1 MWRKSILWP
10 ISIAIFLLDIVNSTP
25 SVLLSSPFDNFRI
38 ECPHYS
44 GAQRL
49 SIRMIESQGMVR
61 QDTVFALSCNHIS
74 ELYPWWGMPR
84 EVQDA
89 EREDCRY
96 SGLFDPILETK
107 LNATCRPREYLAGIA
122 RLSDTRIQ
130 MECCRMRS
138 RDETGCVEQRFVKP
152 KGTDGR
158 LEIEYNAKLINAFA
172 IEGDVFRVRFCDL
185 AQRTISSIREDT
197 TTVRPRTTANSQ
209 ISPSTPNPNES
220 TLLPQEDTQ
229 DLQSFSGPKR
239 VIKIQR
245 ISSLSRNGNW
255 ETTSSTSTTTDAPT
269 TQEITTTEVT
279 TTTTEMTSESTQIQ
293 HENSDINP
301 NPISPITAPELN
313 EGDNKTSL
321 PSVNE
326 SVTQEKPNDLIESP
340 KVDPI
345 KEAAIKQKSQLREI
359 EGNVNESNVNS
370 QTIRDSEQRAA
381 PQQMDPNSV
390 EVAASERTK
399 ETSFPTAKDYENVE
413 EATADLMKSLAGM
426 MEARQEAKNII
437 SRVKAAGLAQ
447 TAQHE
452 SEEFAERML
461 KEIEGNGDPAK
472 ADDLLKHSMEV
483 LAELD
488 NMNQGVD
495 AAGDDSKEGN
505 SQINAEHKGGEA
517 TAWPN
522 NVPTNHEIKAED
534 VETKHNSTEVKAIQA
549 VPSSPPEQETSTAE
563 FTPTILS
570 VAITDAPFRNQEHS
584 VRINPVGTTILQKK
598 DDEVEDISIE
608 KPASE
613 VRFEQSPN
621 PVTTTTEVEQI
632 KFERSRADKNI
643 ADLSPITLPPI
654 EQFPTPPPNSQA
666 RPPPQPRL
674 LAELPI
680 RPIPRRRLLKAKIHT
695 TTPPST
701 SVSPKQSPKKDA
713 GEEYDDEAESSM
725 STTTEPPTTRF
736 PTTTRIPLYRRK
748 LLERTSTIAS
758 PPTSY
763 EWHPPRRTK
772 KLRVSAALDH
782 SNQPRSKSS
791 GLTID
796 EETDE
801 SPFDSTRREAHEEVQ
816 KVEEH
821 ADSRR
826 KSASEEELNTRKQLN
841 EFVSDTSI
849 DVFGGGVRTA
859 AIGTGSSRFDK
870 SPEIP
875 RFDKQS
881 PFDFP
886 TEIRR
891 APRPHISEV
900 LPQSVGKIARSRAR
914 TPTEQAIMDLVFF
927 SPEDEHI
934 AANREHFGKD
944 IVKSISRDGT
954 RNYIPADNMP
964 VKMPDIIVYDTLDQK
979 NLPPLVKKGGTPTKS
994 RTGITN
1000 NLVEMQETTVSTT
1013 QTTTTTVPS
1022 TTATLTMSSS
1032 LKPVKMQ
1039 PFTSIPQ
1046 IAELDPKV
1054 AVETETEQPYED
1066 EMWTRRTTMQPSPTA
1081 APYDLAKFYYLPRP
1095 KRPAKEKVLT
1105 FCNKE
1110 NAVRD
1115 QNNLIIACGG
1125 DNDIWTP
1132 SRCPPGTD
1140 CFVSA
1145 DSTFRICCAVA
1156 SG

>member
-1 MWRKSILWP
+1 MRRKSILWP
-10 ISIAIFLLDIVNSTP
+10 IAIVLLDIVNSTP
-25 SVLLSSPFDNFRI
+25 SALISSPFDNFRI

-61 QDTVFALSCNHIS
+61 QDTVFAISCNHIS

-96 SGLFDPILETK
+96 SGLFDPILETNI
-107 LNATCRPREYLAGIA
+107 NATCRPREYLAGIA

-158 LEIEYNAKLINAFA
+158 LEIEYKAKLINAFA

-197 TTVRPRTTANSQ
+197 TTVRPRTVSTTQ
-209 ISPSTPNPNES
+209 ISSSTQNPNES
-220 TLLPQEDTQ
+220 TLSPQEETQ
-229 DLQSFSGPKR
+229 DVQSFSGPKR

-279 TTTTEMTSESTQIQ
+279 TTTTQMSSESNIIQ
-293 HENSDINP
+293 HENSNINP
-301 NPISPITAPELN
+301 NPVSLIITPEIK
-313 EGDNKTSL
+313 ESDNQTSL

-326 SVTQEKPNDLIESP
+326 HIPQEKSNDHIEIP

-345 KEAAIKQKSQLREI
+345 KEAAIKQKSQPREI
-359 EGNVNESNVNS
+359 EGNANEVKTNS
-370 QTIRDSEQRAA
+370 QTIRGPEQRAA
-381 PQQMDPNSV
+381 PQQMDPTSV
-390 EVAASERTK
+390 EVAASARTK

-426 MEARQEAKNII
+426 MEARKEAKNII
-437 SRVKAAGLAQ
+437 SRVKAAGLPQ

-472 ADDLLKHSMEV
+472 ADDLLKQSMEV

-495 AAGDDSKEGN
+495 AAGDDSKGVN
-505 SQINAEHKGGEA
+505 PQINLEHKESEVGRV

-522 NVPTNHEIKAED
+522 NAPTTHEIKAED
-534 VETKHNSTEVKAIQA
+534 VETRHNSSEIKAIQA
-549 VPSSPPEQETSTAE
+549 ISPIPQEQETST
-563 FTPTILS
+563 TSVMTTSS
-570 VAITDAPFRNQEHS
+570 VAITDAPPRNQEH
-584 VRINPVGTTILQKK
+584 
-598 DDEVEDISIE
+598 
-608 KPASE
+608 
-613 VRFEQSPN
+613 PN
-621 PVTTTTEVEQI
+621 
-632 KFERSRADKNI
+632 R

-654 EQFPTPPPNSQA
+654 EQFPTPPPNSQS

-680 RPIPRRRLLKAKIHT
+680 RPIPRRRLLKAEIHT
-695 TTPPST
+695 TSPQPT
-701 SVSPKQSPKKDA
+701 SASPKQSPKKDA
-713 GEEYDDEAESSM
+713 GEEYDEDVESSK
-725 STTTEPPTTRF
+725 STTTEEPTTRF
-736 PTTTRIPLYRRK
+736 PTTTRVPLYRRK
-748 LLERTSTIAS
+748 LLERTSITES

-772 KLRVSAALDH
+772 KLRVSTTLDH
-782 SNQPRSKSS
+782 SNQPRSKTG

-801 SPFDSTRREAHEEVQ
+801 SPFDSTRSEVHEEVQ

-826 KSASEEELNTRKQLN
+826 KSASQEEINTRKQLN

-870 SPEIP
+870 PAEIP

-900 LPQSVGKIARSRAR
+900 LPQSVGKIARGRAR
-914 TPTEQAIMDLVFF
+914 TPTEQAIMDLIFF

-934 AANREHFGKD
+934 TASREHVGKD
-944 IVKSISRDGT
+944 TVKSTSRDGT

-979 NLPPLVKKGGTPTKS
+979 NLPPLVKKIGMPTKS

-1000 NLVEMQETTVSTT
+1000 NLVEMQETTMS
-1013 QTTTTTVPS
+1013 TTTTTTEPS
-1022 TTATLTMSSS
+1022 TTTTLSTSAE
-1032 LKPVKMQ
+1032 PVQTQ
-1039 PFTSIPQ
+1039 PFTNIPQ
-1046 IAELDPKV
+1046 IPEIDPK
-1054 AVETETEQPYED
+1054 ASVETEPEQPYED
-1066 EMWTRRTTMQPSPTA
+1066 EMWTRRTTIQPSPTA

-1110 NAVRD
+1110 SAVRD

-1132 SRCPPGTD
+1132 NRCPPGTD
-1140 CFVSA
+1140 CFVA
-1145 DSTFRICCAVA
+1145 TDSTFRICCAVA